1 MHCRKKAKR
10 EPEKDELYLGPEDRQ
25 RLEALSEIEREEIL
39 YERYLQRVGEKERKH
54 LEQIVRE
61 QENAPSEESG
71 KEDRERAMP
80 RIPSSKTT
88 FDVFRHVVLPR
99 STLLKIVYRRTIEKI
114 KGYYVKIRLP
124 SGYCVYKIL
133 KVTEGK
139 RYEIGGIVTNKW
151 LHIGRKKD
159 KKEVNIQSVSSAPL
173 LEEEYLEYARDNS
186 LPGDRE
192 GIKMWKKMALEV
204 ETDQTEEELGY
215 AISQRRRFLKYGKVA
230 ARRKIELRM
239 LLEKAREEENAELAE
254 SLERELREIEE
265 MQKQ

>member
-25 RLEALSEIEREEIL
+25 RLEALTEIEREEIL
-39 YERYLQRVGEKERKH
+39 YERYLQKIGEKERKH
-54 LEQIVRE
+54 LEQMVKMKE
-61 QENAPSEESG
+61 QENEHSEESG

-88 FDVFRHVVLPR
+88 YDVFRHIVLPR
-99 STLLKIVYRRTIEKI
+99 NILLKIVYRRTIEKI

-159 KKEVNIQSVSSAPL
+159 KKEINIQSVSSTPL
-173 LEEEYLEYARDNS
+173 LEEEYLEYARDNI

-239 LLEKAREEENAELAE
+239 LLEKAREENNPELAE
-254 SLERELREIEE
+254 SLERELQEIQE
-265 MQKQ
+265 M